1 MGGLDKKV
9 KMLDDKSI
17 EEKLP
22 ILQAMDVSQASASVA
37 SDKELVLS
45 KIADID
51 HFNHQLRDVV
61 LNSEH
66 GLMSKYVRSSGL
78 GMQALATIALSAST
92 ESLDLQSLID
102 EALSFF
108 QG

>member
-1 MGGLDKKV
+1 MI
-9 KMLDDKSI
+9 DDESI
-17 EEKLP
+17 EDKLD
-22 ILQAMDVSQASASVA
+22 ILQSLDVSSAQASVA

-51 HFNHQLRDVV
+51 HFNRALRDVV

-66 GLMSKYVRSSGL
+66 GLMTKYVKCNHF
-78 GMQALATIALSAST
+78 QALATIAFSAST
-92 ESLDLQSLID
+92 QELDIASLID
-102 EALSFF
+102 EALAFF